1 MTFDQLERGMQ
12 LYDAI
17 SHNDNLLDSL
27 DKMSAVLSECQ
38 PDCGIYIVDKKY
50 ELPEEIMKSLI
61 VIAATYY
68 AGVKDKFMSELE
80 EL

>member
-1 MTFDQLERGMQ
+1 MTFDQLEQGMQ
-12 LYDAI
+12 LYDQI
-17 SHNDNLLDSL
+17 SYNDKLLDSL
-27 DKMSAVLSECQ
+27 DKMSTDLS
-38 PDCGIYIVDKKY
+38 DCGIYIKDEKY

-68 AGVKDKFMSELE
+68 SGVKEKFMSELE

>member
-12 LYDAI
+12 LYDQI
-17 SHNDNLLDSL
+17 SYNDKLLDSL
-27 DKMSAVLSECQ
+27 DKMSTDLS
-38 PDCGIYIVDKKY
+38 DCGIYIKNEKY

-68 AGVKDKFMSELE
+68 SGVKEKFMSELE

>member
-12 LYDAI
+12 LYDQI
-17 SHNDNLLDSL
+17 SYNDKLLDSL
-27 DKMSAVLSECQ
+27 DKMSTDLS
-38 PDCGIYIVDKKY
+38 DCGIYIKNEKY

-68 AGVKDKFMSELE
+68 AGVKEKFMSELE

>member
-12 LYDAI
+12 LYDQI
-17 SHNDNLLDSL
+17 SYNDKLLDSL
-27 DKMSAVLSECQ
+27 DKMSTDLS
-38 PDCGIYIVDKKY
+38 DCGIYIKDEKY

-68 AGVKDKFMSELE
+68 SGVKEKFMSELE

>member
-12 LYDAI
+12 LYDQI
-17 SHNDNLLDSL
+17 SYNDKLLDSL
-27 DKMSAVLSECQ
+27 DKMSTDLS
-38 PDCGIYIVDKKY
+38 DCGIYIKNEKY
-50 ELPEEIMKSLI
+50 ELPDEIMKSLI

-68 AGVKDKFMSELE
+68 SGVKEKFMSELE

>member
-12 LYDAI
+12 LYDQI
-17 SHNDNLLDSL
+17 SYNDKLLDSL
-27 DKMSAVLSECQ
+27 DKMSTDLSN
-38 PDCGIYIVDKKY
+38 CGIYIKDEKY

-68 AGVKDKFMSELE
+68 AGVKEKFISELE

>member
-12 LYDAI
+12 LYDQI
-17 SHNDNLLDSL
+17 SYNDKLLDSL
-27 DKMSAVLSECQ
+27 DKMSIDLSG
-38 PDCGIYIVDKKY
+38 CGIYIRDEKY

-68 AGVKDKFMSELE
+68 AGVKEKFMSELE

>member
-12 LYDAI
+12 LYDQI
-17 SHNDNLLDSL
+17 SRNDNLLDSL
-27 DKMSAVLSECQ
+27 DKMSTDLS
-38 PDCGIYIVDKKY
+38 DCGIYIADKKY

-68 AGVKDKFMSELE
+68 SGVKEKFMSELE

>member
-12 LYDAI
+12 LYDWI
-17 SHNDNLLDSL
+17 SHNDNLLNSL
-27 DKMSAVLSECQ
+27 DKMSTTLSDCQ
-38 PDCGIYIVDKKY
+38 PDCGIYIKDEKY

-68 AGVKDKFMSELE
+68 SGVKEKFMTELE

>member
-12 LYDAI
+12 LYDQI
-17 SHNDNLLDSL
+17 SYNDKLLDSL
-27 DKMSAVLSECQ
+27 DKMSTDLS
-38 PDCGIYIVDKKY
+38 DCGIYIKDKKY

-68 AGVKDKFMSELE
+68 SGVKEKFMSELE

>member
-27 DKMSAVLSECQ
+27 DKMSAVLSDCQ
-38 PDCGIYIVDKKY
+38 PDCGIYIDDKKY

>member
-12 LYDAI
+12 LYDQI
-17 SHNDNLLDSL
+17 SYNDKLLDSL
-27 DKMSAVLSECQ
+27 DKMSTDLS
-38 PDCGIYIVDKKY
+38 DCGIYIKDEKY

>member
-12 LYDAI
+12 LYDQI
-17 SHNDNLLDSL
+17 SYNDKLLDSL
-27 DKMSAVLSECQ
+27 DKMSTDLS
-38 PDCGIYIVDKKY
+38 DCGIYIKNEKY

-61 VIAATYY
+61 VIAVTYY

>member
-12 LYDAI
+12 LYDQI
-17 SHNDNLLDSL
+17 SYNDKLLDSL
-27 DKMSAVLSECQ
+27 DKMSTDLS
-38 PDCGIYIVDKKY
+38 DCGIYIRDEKY

-61 VIAATYY
+61 VVAATYY

>member
-12 LYDAI
+12 LYDEI
-17 SHNDNLLDSL
+17 SHNDNLLNSL
-27 DKMSAVLSECQ
+27 DKMTTDLS
-38 PDCGIYIVDKKY
+38 DCGIYIKDEKY

-61 VIAATYY
+61 VVAATYY
-68 AGVKDKFMSELE
+68 SGVKEKFMSELE

>member
-12 LYDAI
+12 LYDQI
-17 SHNDNLLDSL
+17 SYNDKLLDSL
-27 DKMSAVLSECQ
+27 DKMSTDLS
-38 PDCGIYIVDKKY
+38 DCGIYIKNEKY

-61 VIAATYY
+61 LIAATYY
-68 AGVKDKFMSELE
+68 SGVKEKFMSELE

>member
-12 LYDAI
+12 LYDQI
-17 SHNDNLLDSL
+17 SYNDKLLDSL
-27 DKMSAVLSECQ
+27 DKMSIDLS
-38 PDCGIYIVDKKY
+38 DCGIYIRDEKY

-68 AGVKDKFMSELE
+68 AGVKEKFMSELE

>member
-12 LYDAI
+12 LYDQI
-17 SHNDNLLDSL
+17 SYNDKLLDSL
-27 DKMSAVLSECQ
+27 DKMSTDLS
-38 PDCGIYIVDKKY
+38 DCGIYIKDEKY

-61 VIAATYY
+61 VVAATYY
-68 AGVKDKFMSELE
+68 SGVKDKFMSELE

>member
-12 LYDAI
+12 LYDQI
-17 SHNDNLLDSL
+17 SYNDKLLDSI
-27 DKMSAVLSECQ
+27 DKMSTDLS
-38 PDCGIYIVDKKY
+38 DCGIYIADKKY

-68 AGVKDKFMSELE
+68 SGVKEKFMSELE

>member
-12 LYDAI
+12 LYDQI
-17 SHNDNLLDSL
+17 SYNDKLLDSL
-27 DKMSAVLSECQ
+27 DKMSTDLSN
-38 PDCGIYIVDKKY
+38 CGIYIKDEKY

-68 AGVKDKFMSELE
+68 SGVKEKFMSELE

>member
-12 LYDAI
+12 LYDQI
-17 SHNDNLLDSL
+17 SYNDKLLDSL
-27 DKMSAVLSECQ
+27 DKMSTDLS
-38 PDCGIYIVDKKY
+38 DCGIYIKNEKY

-61 VIAATYY
+61 VVAATYY
-68 AGVKDKFMSELE
+68 SGVKDKFMSELE

>member
-12 LYDAI
+12 LYDQI
-17 SHNDNLLDSL
+17 SYNDKLLDSL
-27 DKMSAVLSECQ
+27 DKMSTDLS
-38 PDCGIYIVDKKY
+38 DCGIYIKGEKY

-68 AGVKDKFMSELE
+68 SGVKDKFISELE

>member
-12 LYDAI
+12 LYDQI
-17 SHNDNLLDSL
+17 SYNDKLLDSL
-27 DKMSAVLSECQ
+27 DKMSTDLS
-38 PDCGIYIVDKKY
+38 DCGIYIKNEKY

-61 VIAATYY
+61 VVAATYY
-68 AGVKDKFMSELE
+68 SGVKEKFMSELE

>member
-12 LYDAI
+12 LYDQI
-17 SHNDNLLDSL
+17 SYNDKLLDSL
-27 DKMSAVLSECQ
+27 DKMSTDLS
-38 PDCGIYIVDKKY
+38 DCGIYIRDEKY

-68 AGVKDKFMSELE
+68 SGVKEKFMAELE

>member
-12 LYDAI
+12 LYDEI
-17 SHNDNLLDSL
+17 SRNDNLLNSL
-27 DKMSAVLSECQ
+27 DKMSTVLSDCQ
-38 PDCGIYIVDKKY
+38 PDCGIYIADKKY

-68 AGVKDKFMSELE
+68 AGVKDKFMSELK

>member
-12 LYDAI
+12 LYDEI
-17 SHNDNLLDSL
+17 SRNDNLLDSL
-27 DKMSAVLSECQ
+27 DKMSADLSN
-38 PDCGIYIVDKKY
+38 CGIYIRDEKY

>member
-12 LYDAI
+12 LYDQI
-17 SHNDNLLDSL
+17 SYNDKLLDSL
-27 DKMSAVLSECQ
+27 DKMSTDLS
-38 PDCGIYIVDKKY
+38 DCGIYIKDKKY

-68 AGVKDKFMSELE
+68 AGVKEKFMSELE

>member
-12 LYDAI
+12 LYDQI
-17 SHNDNLLDSL
+17 SYNEKLLDSL
-27 DKMSAVLSECQ
+27 DKMSTDLS
-38 PDCGIYIVDKKY
+38 DCGIYIRDEKY

-68 AGVKDKFMSELE
+68 SGVKEKFMSELE

>member
-12 LYDAI
+12 LYDEI

-27 DKMSAVLSECQ
+27 DKMSTDLS
-38 PDCGIYIVDKKY
+38 DCGIYIKDEKY

-68 AGVKDKFMSELE
+68 SGVKEKFMSELE

>member
-12 LYDAI
+12 LYDQI
-17 SHNDNLLDSL
+17 SYNDKLLDSL
-27 DKMSAVLSECQ
+27 DKMSTDLS
-38 PDCGIYIVDKKY
+38 DCGIYIRDEKY

-68 AGVKDKFMSELE
+68 AGVKEKFMSELE

>member
-12 LYDAI
+12 LYDQI
-17 SHNDNLLDSL
+17 SYNDELLDSI
-27 DKMSAVLSECQ
+27 DKMSTDLS
-38 PDCGIYIVDKKY
+38 DCGIYIKDEKY

-68 AGVKDKFMSELE
+68 SGVKEKFMSELE

>member
-12 LYDAI
+12 LYDQI
-17 SHNDNLLDSL
+17 SYNDKLLDSL
-27 DKMSAVLSECQ
+27 DKMSTDLS
-38 PDCGIYIVDKKY
+38 DCGIYIRDEKY

-68 AGVKDKFMSELE
+68 SGVKEKFMSELE

>member
-12 LYDAI
+12 LYDEI

-27 DKMSAVLSECQ
+27 DKMSTDLSE
-38 PDCGIYIVDKKY
+38 CGIYIRDEKY